1 MLRLHSKHYYWNTP
15 EHSGVFLL
23 LFSFLKCG
31 YSLISQW
38 DSKRFP
44 ISVHRGLG
52 SDRRIRPKKHHE
64 RDQLSLLLPILPVP

>member
-31 YSLISQW
+31 YSLISQCGFQTI
-38 DSKRFP
+38 S

-52 SDRRIRPKKHHE
+52 SDRRIRPKKYHE
-64 RDQLSLLLPILPVP
+64 RGQLSLLLPVLPVP